1 MSPVKYFYES
11 LSVEQKWTFSV
22 GISGDHKEVRETI
35 VKIIQLL
42 QNQNFDDD
50 IR

>member
-1 MSPVKYFYES
+1 M
-11 LSVEQKWTFSV
+11 

-50 IR
+50 IEDNAKLFYNFSSMILTII